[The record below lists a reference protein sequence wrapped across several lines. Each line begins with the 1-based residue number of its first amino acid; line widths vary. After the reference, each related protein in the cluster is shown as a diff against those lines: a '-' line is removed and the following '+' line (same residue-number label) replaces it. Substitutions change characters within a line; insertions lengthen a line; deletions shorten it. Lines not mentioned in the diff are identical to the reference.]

1 MFLKLSFNP
10 LTGIKSRLSK
20 IRKSERGTALIGVL
34 GVMGA
39 TSVMAVGSVSMS
51 MHAIGFTTSTRAG
64 VQAQAAAEAGID
76 VAAASLAT
84 SMCQPMYSSST
95 APAFS
100 VTVEYSTLPTSPGTT
115 DNSWVV
121 GCPGVAT
128 AARLRLISTGTA
140 NNIGAVGN
148 SSQDIRKV
156 EAIYPYVPTPPTFVI
171 TPSGSA
177 LYSYSQTSP
186 TISNMTITQGSTTR
200 PSIQYFSGNVTCSS
214 GTTINGDVVLGA
226 GAFSVTSGCTIN
238 GDLFASSVITIQ
250 SGAVTGNVHSDG
262 ENDDASHPGVSS
274 VTVSDDSEVD
284 GDVHSSG
291 SVKIKGKV
299 GGDVVAGPSKVHSD
313 ISTGASV
320 GGSVITAGTVTAAAG
335 AVKGTIT
342 TNQSGVVN
350 PSIPVVPGWVDFSFN
365 PSDWK
370 TAAGV
375 NYTVLTLGTCN
386 ANNVATGIA
395 AVQNSSS
402 PIIFD
407 TRSCGAVTNLLGKN
421 LTLKS
426 DTVLVANGLNL
437 GSAQITSTN
446 SNAKKL
452 WLVVPDAVNDS
463 APSCGVGS
471 SVTIGNALVVNSQ
484 VSALIY
490 SPCTIVNAGDTWQGQ
505 MYASSITN
513 TSTFALNYVPIG
525 LPNVNLST
533 GLTATLPGT
542 GTLGDRSSFRN
553 LSVG

>member
-1 MFLKLSFNP
+1 MFLRLLSIP
-10 LTGIKSRLSK
+10 LAGIKTRVSQM
-20 IRKSERGTALIGVL
+20 RKSERGTALIGVL

-51 MHAIGFTTSTRAG
+51 MHAVGFTTSTRAG

-76 VAAASLAT
+76 VAAANLAT
-84 SMCQPMYSSST
+84 SVCQPLYSST
-95 APAFS
+95 TDPAFS
-100 VTVEYSTLPTSPGTT
+100 VTVEYSTLATSPGTT
-115 DNSWVV
+115 DNSWVA

-128 AARLRLISTGTA
+128 AARVRLISTGTA
-140 NNIGAVGN
+140 KNIGAAGN

-156 EAIYPYVPTPPTFVI
+156 EAIYPYIPTPPTFVI

-177 LYSYSQTSP
+177 LYSYSQSSP

-200 PSIQYFSGNVTCSS
+200 PSIQYFSGNVTCST
-214 GTTINGDVVLGA
+214 GTTINGDVILGS
-226 GAFSVTSGCTIN
+226 GAFSVTSGCALN
-238 GDLFASSVITIQ
+238 GDLFASSVVTIQ
-250 SGAVTGNVHSDG
+250 SGEVTGNVHSDG
-262 ENDDASHPGVSS
+262 EDDDANHPGVSS
-274 VTVSDDSEVD
+274 VTVSDDSKVD

-291 SVKIKGKV
+291 SVKIHGKV
-299 GGDVVAGPSKVHSD
+299 GGDIVAGPSKVHSD
-313 ISTGASV
+313 ITEGSSV

-335 AVKGTIT
+335 TVKGHIT
-342 TNQSGVVN
+342 TNQNGVVN
-350 PSIPVVPGWVDFSFN
+350 PAIPVVPGWADFAFN

-370 TAAGV
+370 TSSGLNYGV
-375 NYTVLTLGTCN
+375 LILGTCN
-386 ANNVATGIA
+386 ANNIATGIA

-407 TRSCGAVTNLLGKN
+407 TRSCGAVTDLLGKN

-446 SNAKKL
+446 SSTKKL
-452 WLVVPDAVNDS
+452 WLVVPDAVKDS

-484 VSALIY
+484 VNALIY

-542 GTLGDRSSFRN
+542 GTLGDRISLRN